1 MLGHVLDRKERY
13 LLSPGRSMSTR
24 SKAPTPGDEEA
35 RPLVIERLRAV
46 TPTAETFRESSV
58 EGVVSRTDRFLSS
71 RTVSAMTGDASKR
84 KIRDWVDRG
93 EFNSYALDGKTVYS
107 EREVV
112 DFLERVKARGPS
124 RAPWRGSQN
133 AASSARPGNA
143 LNSKLRAAPLP

>member
-1 MLGHVLDRKERY
+1 
-13 LLSPGRSMSTR
+13 MSTR

-46 TPTAETFRESSV
+46 TPTAETLREPQSSV
-58 EGVVSRTDRFLSS
+58 EGVVSRTDRFVSS

-107 EREVV
+107 EREVIA
-112 DFLERVKARGPS
+112 FLERVKARGPS
-124 RAPWRGSQN
+124 RAPWRGTNGLERTPQQRPE
-133 AASSARPGNA
+133 ARKP
-143 LNSKLRAAPLP
+143 SKATLFEGS

>member
-1 MLGHVLDRKERY
+1 MERRIGE
-13 LLSPGRSMSTR
+13 STVWPGGTLSTR
-24 SKAPTPGDEEA
+24 TRAHTPGDNEA
-35 RPLVIERLRAV
+35 RALVVERLRAV
-46 TPTAETFRESSV
+46 TVPRELLREPQPGV

-124 RAPWRGSQN
+124 RAPWRGSHN
-133 AASSARPGNA
+133 ADGR
-143 LNSKLRAAPLP
+143 RTLPADPRCSTGTKG

>member
-1 MLGHVLDRKERY
+1 
-13 LLSPGRSMSTR
+13 MSTR

-46 TPTAETFRESSV
+46 TPTAETLGEPQSSV
-58 EGVVSRTDRFLSS
+58 EGVVSRTDRFVSS

-107 EREVV
+107 EREVIA
-112 DFLERVKARGPS
+112 FLERVKARGPS
-124 RAPWRGSQN
+124 RAPWRGTNSNHERTPQQRPE
-133 AASSARPGNA
+133 ARKP
-143 LNSKLRAAPLP
+143 SKATLFEGS